1 MEFDFYCPQVRPFHH
16 TTAGFL
22 REDREFKQKL
32 VLQKHEAATYL
43 SLLAGFVSVSA
54 KTTNSP
60 SDLDYAVKNPRK
72 DVIFQTFVSLAIKNP
87 IVSLSQ
93 VRVSG
98 IKAG

>member
-43 SLLAGFVSVSA
+43 SARGVCQCISA
-54 KTTNSP
+54 KTTNSL
-60 SDLDYAVKNPRK
+60 SDFDYAVKNPRK
-72 DVIFQTFVSLAIKNP
+72 DVICQTFVSLAIKNP
-87 IVSLSQ
+87 IVSLS
-93 VRVSG
+93 
-98 IKAG
+98 

>member
-1 MEFDFYCPQVRPFHH
+1 MKLQPISLS
-16 TTAGFL
+16 A
-22 REDREFKQKL
+22 REVCQFI
-32 VLQKHEAATYL
+32 
-43 SLLAGFVSVSA
+43 SA

-60 SDLDYAVKNPRK
+60 SDFDYAVKNPRK
-72 DVIFQTFVSLAIKNP
+72 DVICQTFVSLAIKNP